1 MYREIAWLPTDRGGF
16 GWILYRQ
23 KRRKT
28 AVFWTL
34 LDVCGEVDGA
44 GDGVE
49 LTEIQQL
56 NQCIKQDAVNLD
68 AVRYTVNAKGRSVR
82 FHEHL
87 TISQI
92 SSIGPAVKG
101 ASKWV

>member
-1 MYREIAWLPTDRGGF
+1 M
-16 GWILYRQ
+16 
-23 KRRKT
+23 
-28 AVFWTL
+28 
-34 LDVCGEVDGA
+34 DGA

-56 NQCIKQDAVNLD
+56 NQCIKQDTVNLD
-68 AVRYTVNAKGRSVR
+68 TVRYTVNAKGRSVR

-101 ASKWV
+101 ASKWVEMQPFGTELASIASVDHWNLSAWFSGTRLT